1 MGKRDGNE
9 RLVQFGKDLEQA
21 CVDSVDVD
29 GVMTK
34 GAYSFFLA
42 LYRGNRLA
50 DGTSRRRRP
59 RPFDP
64 RQEHEPDSLRQHYG
78 VPRCVP
84 VSCSL

>member
-34 GAYSFFLA
+34 GGFSLSFLI
-42 LYRGNRLA
+42 
-50 DGTSRRRRP
+50 P
-59 RPFDP
+59 
-64 RQEHEPDSLRQHYG
+64 
-78 VPRCVP
+78 
-84 VSCSL
+84 